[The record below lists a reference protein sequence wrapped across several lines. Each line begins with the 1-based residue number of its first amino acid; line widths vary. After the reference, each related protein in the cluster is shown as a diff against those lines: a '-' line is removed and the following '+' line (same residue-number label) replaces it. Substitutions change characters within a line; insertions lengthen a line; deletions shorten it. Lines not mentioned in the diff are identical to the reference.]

1 MSATLRIHRGSGE
14 PGREV
19 YLGRQRLGALTSEV
33 TDFPI
38 TPGRHVLE
46 LKLGSFHSNPAHFD
60 AREGELIE
68 YDLVDD
74 PDAVLPMLLGRAVKL
89 VRTNAR

>member
-19 YLGRQRLGALTSEV
+19 YLGRQKLGALTGDATE
-33 TDFPI
+33 FPI
-38 TPGRHVLE
+38 PTGRHVLE

-60 AREGELIE
+60 AHDGELIE
-68 YDLVDD
+68 YDVVDD
-74 PDAVLPMLLGRAVKL
+74 PDAVLPMLLGRGVKL
-89 VRTNAR
+89 VRTHAR